1 MSQIQRFQVTGMTC
15 GHCEKAVTQAI
26 QQVDAAAQVRIDRA
40 ANLVEVESGADAA
53 ALRAAIV
60 EEGYETEILHG

>member
-1 MSQIQRFQVTGMTC
+1 MSQTQRFQVTGMTC
-15 GHCEKAVTQAI
+15 GHCEKAVIQAI
-26 QQVDAAAQVRIDRA
+26 QQVDADAQVRIDGA
-40 ANLVEVESGADAA
+40 ANLVEVQSAADAA

>member
-1 MSQIQRFQVTGMTC
+1 MSQTQRIQVTGMTC
-15 GHCEKAVTQAI
+15 GHCEKAVIQAI
-26 QQVDAAAQVRIDRA
+26 QQVDADAQVRIDRA
-40 ANLVEVESGADAA
+40 ANLVEVQSAADAA